1 MAIVGAGGVQSRV
14 APIGVMVMTAAGF
27 VGALLIVFVA
37 LPSAVKMKAVAVPTA
52 DGKML
57 PVFER
62 QRKRLIATSHIAG
75 VLALVSLFAS
85 VVAP

>member
-1 MAIVGAGGVQSRV
+1 
-14 APIGVMVMTAAGF
+14 
-27 VGALLIVFVA
+27 
-37 LPSAVKMKAVAVPTA
+37 VKMKAVAVPTA

-62 QRKRLIATSHIAG
+62 QRKSLIATSHIAG